1 MKKRLILRQD
11 VSGLGFTGDVVE
23 VSAGHARNLLIPRGL
38 AWLWS
43 QDAEL
48 RLAHAKVE
56 ADARRAALEAEWT
69 ALAQR
74 LEGTQLTFEETAS
87 VEGALFGSVTAGRIA
102 ESLQAQGLEVEER
115 HIRLGEPIR
124 HTGEHSVPVHIFGDI
139 KTSILVWVLPKG
151 GAPVPDPLA
160 DPLEDPVEEEIV
172 AEEAPEAAQTAP
184 SGEEN

>member
-23 VSAGHARNLLIPRGL
+23 VSVGHARNLLIPRGL
-38 AWLWS
+38 AWPWS

-48 RLAHAKVE
+48 RLANAKVE
-56 ADARRAALEAEWT
+56 ADARREVLEAEWT

-74 LEGTQLTFEETAS
+74 LDGIQLTFEETAS

-151 GAPVPDPLA
+151 GAPVADPLA
-160 DPLEDPVEEEIV
+160 DPLEDSVAEEIV
-172 AEEAPEAAQTAP
+172 GKEVPEGAQSAPPLEDH
-184 SGEEN
+184 